1 MGQITGKLTNDYPKF
16 NAKTGVRSR
25 VYVYAL
31 TMDDADKEQYMGI
44 QGANYREDEETGQAL
59 FFQNAYKGEAVV
71 LNFSQKGDTLY
82 IDDSMF
88 DKINDM
94 CIATP
99 AMAGAMAGQFLASLG
114 MGNLAQPQ
122 AQAPTQAP
130 AQAETQEQMGDDE
143 VA

>member
-1 MGQITGKLTNDYPKF
+1 MKRQVKRCSS
-16 NAKTGVRSR
+16 KTP
-25 VYVYAL
+25 
-31 TMDDADKEQYMGI
+31 
-44 QGANYREDEETGQAL
+44 
-59 FFQNAYKGEAVV
+59 YKGEAVV

>member
-59 FFQNAYKGEAVV
+59 FFQNA
-71 LNFSQKGDTLY
+71 L
-82 IDDSMF
+82 
-88 DKINDM
+88 
-94 CIATP
+94 
-99 AMAGAMAGQFLASLG
+99 
-114 MGNLAQPQ
+114 
-122 AQAPTQAP
+122 
-130 AQAETQEQMGDDE
+130 
-143 VA
+143 